1 MIGEWIIVVGAYFLG
16 SLPTALLLVRW
27 VTGTD
32 VRKTGSGNVGG
43 TNAARAAGLKIGAV
57 VTVVDVAKGAV
68 PVLVMQWYDPAARWL
83 AVTMLAAVIGHIYP
97 VWLRF
102 KGGKGVATGFG
113 AFLVLAPGP
122 AAAALALWIVIV
134 AVGRYVALGS
144 MIASA
149 VFPVI
154 LFFMRHPP
162 EPIIWAIV
170 AVSALIVWKHRP
182 NMENLVRGT
191 EPRIGNE
198 HWDGEG

>member
-57 VTVVDVAKGAV
+57 VTVVDVAKGAA

-198 HWDGEG
+198 HWDGED